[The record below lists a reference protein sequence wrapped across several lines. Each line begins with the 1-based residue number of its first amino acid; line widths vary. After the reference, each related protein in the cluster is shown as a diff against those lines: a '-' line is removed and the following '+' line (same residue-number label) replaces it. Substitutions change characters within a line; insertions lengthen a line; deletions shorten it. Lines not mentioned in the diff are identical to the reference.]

1 MVERNYMSEQV
12 SKVEKKRISILGCGW
27 LGFSLAKRLLSS
39 GITSVVKGSTTSQHK
54 LDQFAAVGIGGY
66 LLSLNPEAGLDVGI
80 SEPFFESDIIVISIP
95 PRMSQNVA
103 GNYAAQMRMV
113 AEAIRKSPVKEVVFV
128 SSTGV
133 YRDLSQRAVESDVQ
147 LPEHSAQPEMV
158 AAENAISALRP
169 EKTVTVLRLSGL
181 LGCNRIP
188 GKYVKGQKDL
198 TTGDI
203 PVNYIHRD
211 DAVGIIQAIIQQG
224 IHNETLN
231 ITAPFHPTRAEVY
244 VDSCSQF
251 GWEAPTFKI
260 PEQRPAFKLISGDKF
275 SKTYQYEFKY
285 PDPLL
290 FHYQLE
296 DL

>member
-1 MVERNYMSEQV
+1 MSEQD

-27 LGFSLAKRLLSS
+27 LGFSLAKRLLGS
-39 GITSVVKGSTTSQHK
+39 GITSQVKGSTTSGGK
-54 LDQFAAVGIGGY
+54 LDQFAAAGIDGY
-66 LLSLNPEAGLDVGI
+66 LLPLNPEAGLDPGI
-80 SEPFFESDIIVISIP
+80 SDPFFDSDIIVISIP

-103 GNYAAQMRMV
+103 GNYSAQMQMV
-113 AEAIRKSPVKEVVFV
+113 ADAISKSPAKEVVFV

-133 YRDLSQRAVESDVQ
+133 YRDLSQTAVEPDVQ

-158 AAENAISALRP
+158 AAENAIAALRP
-169 EKTVTVLRLSGL
+169 EKTVTILRLSGL
-181 LGCNRIP
+181 LGYNRIP
-188 GKYVKGQKDL
+188 GKYVKGQKDM

-211 DAVGIIQAIIQQG
+211 DAAGIIEAIIRQG
-224 IHNETLN
+224 IKNETFN
-231 ITAPFHPTRAEVY
+231 ITAPFHPTRSEVY
-244 VDSCSQF
+244 VDSCAQF
-251 GWEAPTFKI
+251 GWEAPTFKK
-260 PEQRPAFKLISGDKF
+260 PDVPPAFKLISGDKF
-275 SKTYQYEFKY
+275 FKTYQYEFRY

>member
-1 MVERNYMSEQV
+1 MSEQV

-27 LGFSLAKRLLSS
+27 LGFPLAKRLLGS
-39 GITSVVKGSTTSQHK
+39 GITSQVKGSTTSKHK
-54 LDQFAAVGIGGY
+54 LDQFAAAGIDGY
-66 LLSLNPEAGLDVGI
+66 LLPLNPEAGLDTGI
-80 SEPFFESDIIVISIP
+80 SEAFFDSDVIVISIP

-103 GNYAAQMRMV
+103 GNYSAQMRMV
-113 AEAIRKSPVKEVVFV
+113 ADAIRQSPAKEVVFV

-133 YRDLSQRAVESDVQ
+133 YRDLNQTAVESDVQ

-158 AAENAISALRP
+158 AAENAIAALRP
-169 EKTVTVLRLSGL
+169 EKTVAILRLSGL
-181 LGCNRIP
+181 LGYNRIP
-188 GKYVKGQKDL
+188 GKYVQGQKDM

-211 DAVGIIQAIIQQG
+211 DAAGIIKAIIEQG
-224 IHNETLN
+224 IRNQTFN
-231 ITAPFHPTRAEVY
+231 ITAPFHPTRSEVY
-244 VDSCSQF
+244 ADSCAQF

-260 PEQRPAFKLISGDKF
+260 PEQHPAFKLISGDKF
-275 SKTYQYEFKY
+275 SKTYQYEFRY
-285 PDPLL
+285 PDPLQ

>member
-1 MVERNYMSEQV
+1 MSEQV

-27 LGFSLAKRLLSS
+27 LGFPLAKRLLGS
-39 GITSVVKGSTTSQHK
+39 GITSQVKGSTTSKDK
-54 LDQFAAVGIGGY
+54 LEQFAAAGIEGY
-66 LLSLNPEAGLDVGI
+66 LLPLNPEAGLDAGI
-80 SEPFFESDIIVISIP
+80 SEPFFDSDMIIISIP
-95 PRMSQNVA
+95 PRMSQHVA
-103 GNYAAQMRMV
+103 GNYSAQMQMV
-113 AEAIRKSPVKEVVFV
+113 AGAIQNAPAKEVVFV

-133 YRDLSQRAVESDVQ
+133 YRDLSQTAVEPDVR

-158 AAENAISALRP
+158 AAENAIAALRP
-169 EKTVTVLRLSGL
+169 QKTVTILRLSGL
-181 LGCNRIP
+181 LGYNRIP

-211 DAVGIIQAIIQQG
+211 DAAAIIQAIIEQG
-224 IHNETLN
+224 SQNETFN
-231 ITAPFHPTRAEVY
+231 ITAPFHPTRSEVY
-244 VDSCSQF
+244 VDSCAQF

-275 SKTYQYEFKY
+275 AKTYQYEFKY

-290 FHYQLE
+290 FHYEESL
-296 DL
+296 

>member
-1 MVERNYMSEQV
+1 MSEEV

-27 LGFSLAKRLLSS
+27 LGFALAKRLSGS
-39 GITSVVKGSTTSQHK
+39 GITSEIKGSTTSEAK
-54 LDQFAAVGIGGY
+54 LDKFAGAGIEGY
-66 LLSLNPEAGLDVGI
+66 LLELNPVAGLNATI
-80 SEPFFESDIIVISIP
+80 SEPFFDSDMIVISVP

-103 GNYAAQMRMV
+103 GNYSAQMRMV
-113 AEAIRKSPVKEVVFV
+113 AEAISKSPAKEIVFV

-133 YRDLSQRAVESDVQ
+133 YRDLNRVAVEGDVY

-158 AAENAISALRP
+158 AAENSITSLRP
-169 EKTVTVLRLSGL
+169 EKTVTILRLSGL
-181 LGCNRIP
+181 LGYNRIP
-188 GKYVKGQKDL
+188 GKYVQGQKDL

-211 DAVGIIQAIIQQG
+211 DAAAIIHAMIEQG
-224 IHNETLN
+224 IQNETFN
-231 ITAPFHPTRAEVY
+231 ITAPFHPARSQVY
-244 VDSCSQF
+244 VDSCAQF

-260 PEQRPAFKLISGDKF
+260 PEQRPAFKVISGDKF
-275 SKTYQYEFKY
+275 SKAYQFEFKY
-285 PDPLL
+285 PDPLQ